1 MDDTSM
7 DGHARIVHQD
17 RRLDLPMVRPTV
29 GDWGIDISRL
39 RAELGLITVDRGFGN
54 SSQNPSSV
62 SFVNGEEGTL
72 SYRGYPIEELAGR
85 VSFLD
90 VAWLLLYENLPS
102 ESQLDTFEEEI
113 RRFCDVGDF
122 MESFLDAFPTQSD
135 PMSTLAAGVLTMVGR
150 HPEASQTSRP
160 DMWERAIRIL
170 LAETPIL
177 AALINRR
184 CLGLG
189 PISIREDLPYTS
201 RFYHTAMAESDSSP
215 LPDPE
220 TLEVLEVLE
229 LLHSDHGQ
237 NCSSSAVQLVGSG
250 RASIFASI
258 SAGINALS
266 GPLHGGAN
274 QRVLEML
281 EQIQSEGG
289 DVGRAMHRAKDRSDP
304 FRLMGFGHRVYRNYD
319 PRARIIKEVA
329 SEVLANLG
337 TDDPLLQLAK
347 ELESAALGDEYFARR
362 KLYPNVDFY
371 SGFLYRA
378 LGFPTEMFT
387 VLFAIGR
394 LPGWLSHWREMASD
408 PKSRI
413 FRPRQVYVGETERK
427 LADLP

>member
-1 MDDTSM
+1 
-7 DGHARIVHQD
+7 
-17 RRLDLPMVRPTV
+17 MVAPTV

-39 RAELGLITVDRGFGN
+39 RADLGLITVDRGFGN
-54 SSQNPSSV
+54 TAQTPSSV

-72 SYRGYPIEELAGR
+72 SYRGYAIEELAGR
-85 VSFLD
+85 AGFLD
-90 VAWLLLYENLPS
+90 VAWLLLYGDLPS
-102 ESQLDTFEEEI
+102 QSQVESFEEEI
-113 RRFCDVGDF
+113 RDFCEVADY
-122 MESFLDAFPTQSD
+122 MESFLDAFPAGSD
-135 PMSTLAAGVLTMVGR
+135 PMSVLAAGVLSMVGR
-150 HPEASQTSRP
+150 HPEASQTSKP
-160 DMWERAIRIL
+160 DMWERATRIL
-170 LAETPIL
+170 LAEVPIL

-189 PISIREDLPYTS
+189 PVPIRTDLPYVT
-201 RFYHTAMAESDSSP
+201 RFYHTAMAESASSP
-215 LPDPE
+215 APDPQI
-220 TLEVLEVLE
+220 LEVLEVLE

-250 RASIFASI
+250 RAGIFASI

-289 DVGRAMHRAKDRSDP
+289 DVGLALRRAKDRSDP

-329 SEVLANLG
+329 SQVLSDLG
-337 TDDPLLQLAK
+337 AEDPLLQLAK
-347 ELESAALGDEYFARR
+347 DLEAAALADEYFATR

-378 LGFPTEMFT
+378 LGFPAEMFT

-394 LPGWLSHWREMASD
+394 LPGWLAHWREMASD

-413 FRPRQVYVGETERK
+413 FRPRQVYVGHTERK
-427 LADLP
+427 LEDPR

>member
-1 MDDTSM
+1 
-7 DGHARIVHQD
+7 
-17 RRLDLPMVRPTV
+17 MVAPTV

-39 RAELGLITVDRGFGN
+39 RSELGLITVDRGFGN
-54 SSQNPSSV
+54 TSQNPSSV

-72 SYRGYPIEELAGR
+72 SYRGYAIEELAGR
-85 VSFLD
+85 VSFLET
-90 VAWLLLYENLPS
+90 AWLLLYGNLPS
-102 ESQLDTFEEEI
+102 VSEVDLFEEEI
-113 RRFCDVGDF
+113 RQFCEVADY
-122 MESFLDAFPTQSD
+122 METFLDAFPPNSN
-135 PMSTLAAGVLTMVGR
+135 PMSALAAGVLTMMGR
-150 HPEASQTSRP
+150 HPEASQTSQAEMR
-160 DMWERAIRIL
+160 ERATRIL
-170 LAETPIL
+170 LAEVPVL

-189 PISIREDLPYTS
+189 PISIRSDLPYVA
-201 RFYHTAMAESDSSP
+201 RFYHAATAESDASP
-215 LPDPE
+215 PPDPQ

-281 EQIQSEGG
+281 EQIRAEGG
-289 DVGRAMHRAKDRSDP
+289 DVGLALRRAKDRSDP

-347 ELESAALGDEYFARR
+347 DLESAALTDDYFVQRQ
-362 KLYPNVDFY
+362 LYPNVDFY

-394 LPGWLSHWREMASD
+394 LPGWLAHWREMAAD
-408 PKSRI
+408 PRSRI
-413 FRPRQVYVGETERK
+413 FRPRQVYVGHTERR
-427 LADLP
+427 LADRP

>member
-1 MDDTSM
+1 MADR
-7 DGHARIVHQD
+7 ARIVYQD
-17 RRLDLPMVRPTV
+17 RQLEAPMVAPTV

-39 RAELGLITVDRGFGN
+39 RADLGLITVDRGFGN
-54 SSQNPSSV
+54 TAQTPSSV

-72 SYRGYPIEELAGR
+72 SYRGYAIEELAGR
-85 VSFLD
+85 AGFLE
-90 VAWLLLYENLPS
+90 VAWLLLYGDIPS
-102 ESQLDTFEEEI
+102 ESQVGSFEEDI
-113 RRFCDVGDF
+113 RDFCEVADY
-122 MESFLDAFPTQSD
+122 MESFLDAFPAGSD
-135 PMSTLAAGVLTMVGR
+135 PMSVLAAGVLSMVGR
-150 HPEASQTSRP
+150 HPEASQTSKP
-160 DMWERAIRIL
+160 EMWERATRIL
-170 LAETPIL
+170 LAEVPIL

-184 CLGLG
+184 CLGLE
-189 PISIREDLPYTS
+189 PIPIRTDLPYIS
-201 RFYHTAMAESDSSP
+201 RFYHTAMAESASSSP
-215 LPDPE
+215 PDPQ

-289 DVGRAMHRAKDRSDP
+289 DVGLALRRAKDRSDP

-329 SEVLANLG
+329 SQVLSNLG
-337 TDDPLLQLAK
+337 ADDPLLQLAK
-347 ELESAALGDEYFARR
+347 ELEAAALGDEYFATR

-378 LGFPTEMFT
+378 LGFPAEMFT

-394 LPGWLSHWREMASD
+394 LPGWLAHWREMASD
-408 PKSRI
+408 PRSRI
-413 FRPRQVYVGETERK
+413 FRPRQVYVGHTERK
-427 LADLP
+427 LDDRP

>member
-1 MDDTSM
+1 MDQHVRLDY
-7 DGHARIVHQD
+7 QD
-17 RRLDLPMVRPTV
+17 RQMKLPLVAPTV

-54 SSQNPSSV
+54 TSQNPSSV

-72 SYRGYPIEELAGR
+72 SYRGYAIEELAGR
-85 VSFLD
+85 VGFLET
-90 VAWLLLYENLPS
+90 AWLLLYGDLPS
-102 ESQLDTFEEEI
+102 SAQVESFEDEI
-113 RRFCDVGDF
+113 REYCDVAEY
-122 MESFLDAFPTQSD
+122 MEAFLQAFPEQSN
-135 PMSTLAAGVLTMVGR
+135 PMSTLAAAVLSMGGR
-150 HPEASQTSRP
+150 HPQASQTSRP
-160 DMWERAIRIL
+160 EMWERAFRIL
-170 LAETPIL
+170 LAEVPIM

-189 PISIREDLPYTS
+189 PISIRKDLPYTS
-201 RFYHTAMAESDSSP
+201 RFYHAATAESDSSP
-215 LPDPE
+215 LPDPRS
-220 TLEVLEVLE
+220 LEVLEVLE

-250 RASIFASI
+250 RAGIFASV

-281 EQIQSEGG
+281 EQIHAAGG
-289 DVGRAMHRAKDRSDP
+289 DVGQAIHRAKDRSDP

-329 SEVLANLG
+329 SEVLSDLG
-337 TDDPLLQLAK
+337 TEDPLLQLAK
-347 ELESAALGDEYFARR
+347 ELEAEALGDDYFAKR

-378 LGFPTEMFT
+378 LGFPTQMFT

-408 PKSRI
+408 PRSRI
-413 FRPRQVYVGETERK
+413 FRPRQVYVGHNERR
-427 LADLP
+427 LADS

>member
-1 MDDTSM
+1 MDQHVRLDY
-7 DGHARIVHQD
+7 QD
-17 RRLDLPMVRPTV
+17 RQMKLPLVAPTV

-54 SSQNPSSV
+54 TSQNPSSV

-72 SYRGYPIEELAGR
+72 SYRGYAIEELAGR
-85 VSFLD
+85 VGFLET
-90 VAWLLLYENLPS
+90 AWLLLYGDLPS
-102 ESQLDTFEEEI
+102 AAQVESFEDEI
-113 RRFCDVGDF
+113 REYCDVAEY
-122 MESFLDAFPTQSD
+122 MEAFLQAFPEQSN
-135 PMSTLAAGVLTMVGR
+135 PMSTLAASVLSMGGR
-150 HPEASQTSRP
+150 HPQASQTSRP
-160 DMWERAIRIL
+160 EMWERATRIL
-170 LAETPIL
+170 LAEVPIM

-189 PISIREDLPYTS
+189 PISIRKDLPYTS
-201 RFYHTAMAESDSSP
+201 RFYHAATAESDSSP
-215 LPDPE
+215 LPDPRS
-220 TLEVLEVLE
+220 LEVLEVLE
-229 LLHSDHGQ
+229 MLHSDHGQ

-250 RASIFASI
+250 RAGIFASV

-281 EQIQSEGG
+281 EQIHAEGG
-289 DVGRAMHRAKDRSDP
+289 DVGQAIHRAKDRSDP

-329 SEVLANLG
+329 SEVLSDLG
-337 TDDPLLQLAK
+337 TEDPLLQLAK
-347 ELESAALGDEYFARR
+347 ELEAEALGDEYFAKR

-378 LGFPTEMFT
+378 LGFPTQMFT

-408 PKSRI
+408 PRSRI
-413 FRPRQVYVGETERK
+413 FRPRQVYVGHSERR
-427 LADLP
+427 LADS

>member
-1 MDDTSM
+1 MSD
-7 DGHARIVHQD
+7 HARIIHQN
-17 RRLDLPMVRPTV
+17 RQLELPLVAPTV

-54 SSQNPSSV
+54 TSQNPSSV

-85 VSFLD
+85 ASFLE

-102 ESQLDTFEEEI
+102 ASQLDSFEEEI
-113 RRFCDVGDF
+113 GAFCDVADYL
-122 MESFLDAFPTQSD
+122 ETFLDAFPAQGD

-150 HPEASQTSRP
+150 HPEASQISRP
-160 DMWERAIRIL
+160 EMRERATRIL
-170 LAETPIL
+170 LAEVPIL
-177 AALINRR
+177 AGLINRR

-189 PISIREDLPYTS
+189 PISIRGDLPYIA
-201 RFYHTAMAESDSSP
+201 RFYHTAMAESESSP
-215 LPDPE
+215 TPDSQ

-237 NCSSSAVQLVGSG
+237 NCSSSAVQMIGSG

-289 DVGRAMHRAKDRSDP
+289 DVGLALRRAKDRSDP

-319 PRARIIKEVA
+319 PRARIIKKVA

-337 TDDPLLQLAK
+337 ADDPLLQLAK
-347 ELESAALGDEYFARR
+347 ELEAAALADEYFANR

-408 PKSRI
+408 PRSRI
-413 FRPRQVYVGETERK
+413 FRPRQVYVGQTERR
-427 LADLP
+427 LDDRP